1 MADPEI
7 LGINAKYINGEKR
20 RRVRKKAAK
29 IPLPE
34 PVIALLKND
43 AKQKYLATFAPIMEV
58 DEDSSLPPQ
67 PTSSSTIPDS
77 QPGTSGTSIPDPQP
91 GTSGTN
97 QRDSVES
104 ENEDE
109 EDIGLDDPVVLQQF
123 FDAQGT
129 NHLLL

>member
-67 PTSSSTIPDS
+67 PTSWDYIVIKKCLST
-77 QPGTSGTSIPDPQP
+77 
-91 GTSGTN
+91 
-97 QRDSVES
+97 
-104 ENEDE
+104 
-109 EDIGLDDPVVLQQF
+109 
-123 FDAQGT
+123 
-129 NHLLL
+129 